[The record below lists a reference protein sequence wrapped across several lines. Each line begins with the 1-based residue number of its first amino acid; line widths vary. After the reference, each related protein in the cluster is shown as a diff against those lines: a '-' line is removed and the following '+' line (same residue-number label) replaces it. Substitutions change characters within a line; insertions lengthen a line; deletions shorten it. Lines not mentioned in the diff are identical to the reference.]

1 MHVTFDEGPLGTG
14 TRFADPVRLIEAHAA
29 ADVLPAFEAIEA
41 ERRAGRWLAG
51 YVSYEAGYVFSHKL
65 AHLMP
70 AERDV
75 PLLSFGVFEGPEPKP
90 CSASGAA
97 SLTDLV
103 PRWSAARYETA
114 FARVQDYISAGDIY
128 QANLTFPI
136 DAHVLGTPAELYAA
150 LAVRQPVR
158 HGALIELGGPAIL
171 CRSPELFFDI
181 DPSGLIRTR
190 PMKGTA
196 PRGATPEADA
206 ALRTDLAESEKNRAE
221 NLMIVDLLRNDIGR
235 ISQVGS
241 VRVPRL
247 FHVETYET
255 LHQMVSDVEGQLRA
269 DIGIPE
275 IFEALFPCGSITGA
289 PKIRAMQILA
299 ELETGPRGVYCGAV
313 GWIAPNGGMR
323 MGVAIRTLTVRPDGR
338 ARLDVGGGVVHDST
352 GAGEYE
358 EALWKARFATLPPG

>member
-14 TRFADPVRLIEAHAA
+14 TRFAEPVRLIEAHAPGE
-29 ADVLPAFEAIEA
+29 VLPAFEAIEA

-65 AHLMP
+65 ADLMP
-70 AERDV
+70 AKRDV
-75 PLLSFGVFEGPEPKP
+75 PLLSFGVYEEPEPAP
-90 CSASGAA
+90 PAA
-97 SLTDLV
+97 AGPANLTGFA
-103 PRWSAARYETA
+103 PRWDAARYETA

-136 DAHVLGTPAELYAA
+136 DAHVTGSPADLYAA
-150 LAVRQPVR
+150 LAARQPVR
-158 HGALIELGGPAIL
+158 HGALIELGVPAIL

-181 DPSGLIRTR
+181 DAGGRLRTR

-196 PRGATPEADA
+196 PRGATPDADA
-206 ALRTDLAESEKNRAE
+206 ALRAELAASEKNRAE

-235 ISQVGS
+235 ICQIGS

-247 FHVETYET
+247 FHVESYET
-255 LHQMVSDVEGQLRA
+255 LHQMVSDVEGQLRPGA
-269 DIGIPE
+269 GIPE
-275 IFEALFPCGSITGA
+275 VFAALFPCGSITGA

-299 ELETGPRGVYCGAV
+299 ELETAPRGVYCGAV
-313 GWIAPNGGMR
+313 GWIAPDGAMR
-323 MGVAIRTLTVRPDGR
+323 MGVAIRTLTVWADGR

-358 EALWKARFATLPPG
+358 EALWKARFATLLPG